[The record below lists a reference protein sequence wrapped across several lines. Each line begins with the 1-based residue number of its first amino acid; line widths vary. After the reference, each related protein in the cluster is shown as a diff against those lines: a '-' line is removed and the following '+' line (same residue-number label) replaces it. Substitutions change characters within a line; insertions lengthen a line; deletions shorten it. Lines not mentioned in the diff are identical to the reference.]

1 LETAGI
7 WSTNVKRASPI
18 IALLL
23 IALLAFGSAYGLNR
37 VIASFLVVPESALVT
52 QSADDQAGP
61 GAEGD
66 LQEVRA
72 TPKGRRDYVDGIL
85 KRNIFDAE
93 FIALYNPSP
102 TNSETNE
109 ESERKTDL
117 KVRLIGTVVAEPAAY
132 SSALIADDDRN
143 AEALGYG
150 VGDKLYD
157 AELTAIEARRV
168 TLRRSD
174 GSIEFLTMDPDEKAP
189 ARKSTTT
196 AKATDGDDD
205 GIQEVAEGKYI
216 VPRETMDKY
225 MSDLDALSRMGRALL
240 HRGPD
245 GEYDGYRMSA
255 IRRNSMADK
264 LGIKNG
270 DIVHSVNGM
279 ALNSMSGAMNA
290 MQTLQTEAE
299 FGFEITRRGQKSTL
313 SYEIR

>member
-1 LETAGI
+1 MKR
-7 WSTNVKRASPI
+7 STPVI
-18 IALLL
+18 GFLLML
-23 IALLAFGSAYGLNR
+23 ILAFLAFGSAYGLNR
-37 VIASFLVVPESALVT
+37 GIASFLVVPESAQVVAGV
-52 QSADDQAGP
+52 ADGEGSELENDEAQA
-61 GAEGD
+61 AE
-66 LQEVRA
+66 RA
-72 TPKGRRDYVDGIL
+72 PGRRDYVDGIL

-93 FIALYNPSP
+93 FIALYNPAASS
-102 TNSETNE
+102 SESNE
-109 ESERKTDL
+109 EAERKTDL

-143 AEALGYG
+143 AESLGYG
-150 VGDKLYD
+150 IGDKLYD
-157 AELTAIEARRV
+157 AQVTSIEARRV
-168 TLRRSD
+168 TLRRAD
-174 GSIEFLTMDPDEKAP
+174 GTIEFLTMDADDKTPTPKTSSVS
-189 ARKSTTT
+189 KST
-196 AKATDGDDD
+196 DSEDD

-216 VPRETMDKY
+216 VSRETMDKY
-225 MSDLDALSRMGRALL
+225 TGDLDALSRMGRALL

-299 FGFEITRRGQKSTL
+299 FGFEITRRGQKSSL